1 MLIRQQT
8 SLTLQ
13 VRDSHVSL
21 YCKVCYICVMMAI
34 VPVVLFCSALLYKS
48 VSLQQGVIVAGGEE
62 YLIEPLVSADNQTR
76 TERGE
81 RAEGRPHVVYK
92 RSSLRH
98 QYKGLSCGVIGERGR
113 FTDLFSSS
121 GKAQMGIEN
130 FHRLIC
136 ITASSRRSLRGC
148 VCVPSCDWVWPSLRY
163 RALLKKQKNVRKT
176 MFWQIKVKRKTFN
189 FVMLGCVQE
198 SFWLFRKVF
207 QMIINPF
214 AVSDSAGML
223 LSFCLCRLS
232 VCTCSKPECVWFL
245 SDEKPMKGASW
256 WQRTLKTPPHHVGRG
271 QLPLKRSVSRE
282 RYVETLVVADKMMVG
297 YHGRR
302 DIEQYILA
310 VMNIVSFTTQ
320 MTYTMHCCYGSHL
333 DEWKADYSHAWQA
346 H

>member
-163 RALLKKQKNVRKT
+163 RALLKKQKNVQKT
-176 MFWQIKVKRKTFN
+176 MFWQIKVKRKTIN

-207 QMIINPF
+207 QMIINLLPWAIQLECCWVF
-214 AVSDSAGML
+214 VSAVFLSARVQ
-223 LSFCLCRLS
+223 SLS
-232 VCTCSKPECVWFL
+232 VCDFSQ
-245 SDEKPMKGASW
+245 MK
-256 WQRTLKTPPHHVGRG
+256 
-271 QLPLKRSVSRE
+271 SRW
-282 RYVETLVVADKMMVG
+282 RVR
-297 YHGRR
+297 HGGSARWRR
-302 DIEQYILA
+302 LHTTLA
-310 VMNIVSFTTQ
+310 VASYLWSAQ
-320 MTYTMHCCYGSHL
+320 LAGSATWRH
-333 DEWKADYSHAWQA
+333 WS
-346 H
+346 